1 MADTRIVKRLR
12 RRLSLRFGVDAPV
25 RLAFTEDV
33 TAHGMFIK
41 TTNLY
46 PPGTRIA
53 IELILPDEKRVRLTG
68 MIRWSKKVP
77 PRMIHLVNKAG
88 IGVKILKFESGKE
101 DFRQFLE
108 GAQAPRSQEVGQ
120 GVPAGEP
127 A

>member
-1 MADTRIVKRLR
+1 MADTRCVKRLR

-46 PPGTRIA
+46 RPGTRIA

-77 PRMIHLVNKAG
+77 PAMIHLVRKAG
-88 IGVKILKFESGKE
+88 IGVKILAFESGE
-101 DFRQFLE
+101 DEFRQFLA
-108 GAQAPRSQEVGQ
+108 GAQAPLTHAAEH
-120 GVPAGEP
+120 GVPAG
-127 A
+127 

>member
-53 IELILPDEKRVRLTG
+53 IELILPDEKRVKLMG

-77 PRMIHLVNKAG
+77 PRMIHLVKKAG
-88 IGVKILKFESGKE
+88 IGVKIIKFESGEE

-108 GAQAPRSQEVGQ
+108 GAQAPMPQAVGQ

>member
-1 MADTRIVKRLR
+1 MGNKRSVNRLR
-12 RRLSLRFGVDAPV
+12 RRLSLRFGVDSPV

-53 IELILPDEKRVRLTG
+53 IELILPDEKRVLLTG

-77 PRMIHLVNKAG
+77 PQMIHLVRKAG
-88 IGVKILKFESGKE
+88 IGVKILTFQSGEE

-108 GAQAPRSQEVGQ
+108 GAQAPRPQAVGQ
-120 GVPAGEP
+120 GVPAGDP